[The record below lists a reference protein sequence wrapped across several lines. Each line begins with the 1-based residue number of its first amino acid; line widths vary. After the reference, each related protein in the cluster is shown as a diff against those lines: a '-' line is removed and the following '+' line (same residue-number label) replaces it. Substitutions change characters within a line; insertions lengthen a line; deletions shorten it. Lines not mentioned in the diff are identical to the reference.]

1 LKFEFFYVS
10 RCVTVTVT
18 LDTVV
23 GLTLWL
29 RG

>member
-1 LKFEFFYVS
+1 LNFFYVS